1 MGRPVGRGQVG
12 AARPVSQCSPSTGL
26 TVTTAS
32 TLPVRKSD
40 ASALTLAWRRYRKSR
55 LGVLGGWVLIVL
67 YLLALFSPF
76 LSPYDITAQ
85 HQGHEYQPPS
95 RLHLVAGGHLT
106 RPFVYGTKETRDP
119 VTFARKTADD
129 PSVQVPLR
137 FFVRGESYRFFGVRT
152 DLHLFGLD
160 AASDPARQVY
170 YFPFGTDQLGRDLF
184 SRTLVGGQVSL
195 TVGLIG
201 VAISFAIGILMGGLS
216 GYYGGLTDTLIQ
228 RLIEVLLSFPRLP
241 ILLALSTLIPARWPS
256 AWVYLGIVA
265 VLSLIG
271 WAGLARVLRGQVLAI
286 RGLEYV
292 SAARAIGARD
302 LRIILRHITPNLS
315 SFLLVTATLALP
327 GYILGESALSF
338 LGLGIK
344 EPMTSWGLLLS
355 DARREGFQTLN
366 LYPWL
371 LLPGLFLV
379 VTILAFNFFGDALRD
394 AADTQTRL

>member
-1 MGRPVGRGQVG
+1 MWVQLPPLHVPLV
-12 AARPVSQCSPSTGL
+12 TGL

-32 TLPVRKSD
+32 TLPARKAD

-76 LSPYDITAQ
+76 LSPYDITGQ

-95 RLHLVAGGHLT
+95 RLHLVANCHLS

-137 FFVRGESYRFFGVRT
+137 FFVRGEPYRFFGVRT
-152 DLHLFGLD
+152 DLHLFGVD
-160 AASDPARQVY
+160 SAADTARQVY

-201 VAISFAIGILMGGLS
+201 VVISFAIGILMGGLS

-265 VLSLIG
+265 VLALIG

-286 RGLEYV
+286 RGLDYV
-292 SAARAIGARD
+292 SAARAVGARD

>member
-1 MGRPVGRGQVG
+1 MARAGEVRGEMFCFFRPRANPAERAVTV
-12 AARPVSQCSPSTGL
+12 L
-26 TVTTAS
+26 TTTNPNPE
-32 TLPVRKSD
+32 T
-40 ASALTLAWRRYRKSR
+40 SALTLAWRRYRRSR
-55 LGVLGGWVLIVL
+55 LGVVGGWVLVVL
-67 YLLALFSPF
+67 YLSALFAGF

-85 HQGHEYQPPS
+85 HQGHEYQPPT
-95 RLHLVAGGHLT
+95 RLHLVAGSRLAW
-106 RPFVYGTKETRDP
+106 PFLYGTKETRDP
-119 VTFARKTADD
+119 VTFARKTTDD
-129 PSVQVPLR
+129 PTRRLPLSL
-137 FFVRGESYRFFGVRT
+137 FVHGEPYRFFGVRT
-152 DLHLFGLD
+152 DLHLFGVAQPTD
-160 AASDPARQVY
+160 GNPPVY

-184 SRTLVGGQVSL
+184 SRTMVGGQVSL

-201 VAISFAIGILMGGLS
+201 VLISFAIGILMGGLS
-216 GYYGGLTDTLIQ
+216 GYYGGVTDNLIQ

-241 ILLALSTLIPARWPS
+241 ILLALSALIPARWPS

-271 WAGLARVLRGQVLAI
+271 WAGLARVLRGQVLAL
-286 RGLEYV
+286 RQLEYV
-292 SAARAIGARD
+292 SAAQAVGARD
-302 LRIILRHITPNLS
+302 LRIILRHIVPNLS

>member
-1 MGRPVGRGQVG
+1 M
-12 AARPVSQCSPSTGL
+12 
-26 TVTTAS
+26 TA
-32 TLPVRKSD
+32 LPAPGEKSE
-40 ASALTLAWRRYRKSR
+40 ASALSLAWRRYRKSR

-67 YLLALFSPF
+67 YLSALLAPF

-85 HQGHEYQPPS
+85 HQGHEYQPPT
-95 RLHLVAGGHLT
+95 RLHLVAGGHLSW
-106 RPFVYGTKETRDP
+106 PFLYGTKETRDP
-119 VTFARKTADD
+119 VTFARKTVDD
-129 PSVQVPLR
+129 PSVQIPVRLL
-137 FFVRGESYRFFGVRT
+137 VRGEPYSFFGIRT
-152 DLHLFGLD
+152 DLHLFG
-160 AASDPARQVY
+160 APGGF
-170 YFPFGTDQLGRDLF
+170 YFPFGSDQLGRDLF

-201 VAISFAIGILMGGLS
+201 VLISFAIGILMGGLS
-216 GYYGGLTDTLIQ
+216 GYYGGVTDNLIQ
-228 RLIEVLLSFPRLP
+228 RLVEVLLSFPRLP
-241 ILLALSTLIPARWPS
+241 ILLALSALIPARWPS
-256 AWVYLGIVA
+256 GWVYLGIVA

-271 WAGLARVLRGQVLAI
+271 WAGLARVLRGQVLSL
-286 RGLEYV
+286 RQLEYV
-292 SAARAIGARD
+292 SAAQAVGARD
-302 LRIILRHITPNLS
+302 LRIILRHIIPNLS

-379 VTILAFNFFGDALRD
+379 ITILAFNFFGDALRD

>member
-1 MGRPVGRGQVG
+1 M
-12 AARPVSQCSPSTGL
+12 
-26 TVTTAS
+26 TA
-32 TLPVRKSD
+32 LVQPLRKAE
-40 ASALTLAWRRYRKSR
+40 ASALALAWRRYRKSR
-55 LGVLGGWVLIVL
+55 LGVLGGWVLLLL
-67 YLLALFSPF
+67 YLFALLAGF
-76 LSPYDITAQ
+76 LAPYDITAQ

-95 RLHLVAGGHLT
+95 RLHVVAAGRLT
-106 RPFVYGTKETRDP
+106 WPFVYGTKETRDP
-119 VTFARKTADD
+119 VTFARKTTDD
-129 PSVQVPLR
+129 PAVQVPVRLL
-137 FFVRGESYRFFGVRT
+137 VRGESYSFYGVRT
-152 DLHLFGLD
+152 DLHLFGVPM
-160 AASDPARQVY
+160 AQNGSPQVY
-170 YFPFGTDQLGRDLF
+170 YFPFGTDQLGRDLL
-184 SRTLVGGQVSL
+184 SRTLLGSQVSL

-216 GYYGGLTDTLIQ
+216 GYYGGLTDSLIQ
-228 RLIEVLLSFPRLP
+228 RLVEVLLSFPRLP
-241 ILLALSTLIPARWPS
+241 ILLALSALIPARWPS

-286 RGLEYV
+286 RQLEYV
-292 SAARAIGARD
+292 SAAQAIGARD

-355 DARREGFQTLN
+355 DARREGFQTLS

-379 VTILAFNFFGDALRD
+379 ITILAFNFFGDALRD
-394 AADTQTRL
+394 AADVQTRL

>member
-1 MGRPVGRGQVG
+1 MTAIP
-12 AARPVSQCSPSTGL
+12 AANDK
-26 TVTTAS
+26 A
-32 TLPVRKSD
+32 D
-40 ASALTLAWRRYRKSR
+40 ASALSLAWRRYRKSR

-67 YLLALFSPF
+67 YLSALFAGF
-76 LSPYDITAQ
+76 LSPYDITTQ
-85 HQGHEYQPPS
+85 HQGHEYQPPT
-95 RLHLVAGGHLT
+95 RLHVMAEGRLSW
-106 RPFVYGTKETRDP
+106 PFLYGTKETRDP
-119 VTFARKTADD
+119 VTFARKTVDD
-129 PSVQVPLR
+129 PSVRVPVRL
-137 FFVRGESYRFFGVRT
+137 FVHGEPYRFFGLRT
-152 DLHLFGLD
+152 DLHLFG
-160 AASDPARQVY
+160 APGGY

-201 VAISFAIGILMGGLS
+201 VLISFAIGILMGGLS
-216 GYYGGLTDTLIQ
+216 GYYGGVTDNLIQ

-241 ILLALSTLIPARWPS
+241 ILLALSALIPARWPS

-265 VLSLIG
+265 VLALIG
-271 WAGLARVLRGQVLAI
+271 WAGLARVLRGQVLAL
-286 RGLEYV
+286 RQLEYV
-292 SAARAIGARD
+292 SAAQAVGARD
-302 LRIILRHITPNLS
+302 LRIILRHIIPNLS

-355 DARREGFQTLN
+355 DARREGFQTLS

-379 VTILAFNFFGDALRD
+379 LTILAFNFFGDALRD

>member
-1 MGRPVGRGQVG
+1 M
-12 AARPVSQCSPSTGL
+12 
-26 TVTTAS
+26 TVLSA
-32 TLPVRKSD
+32 PNPKPE
-40 ASALTLAWRRYRKSR
+40 ASALALAWRRYRKSR
-55 LGVLGGWVLIVL
+55 LGVLGGWVLVVL
-67 YLLALFSPF
+67 YLSALFAGF

-85 HQGHEYQPPS
+85 HQGHEYQPPT
-95 RLHLVAGGHLT
+95 RLHIVANGRLT
-106 RPFVYGTKETRDP
+106 WPFLYGTKETRDP
-119 VTFARKTADD
+119 VTFARKTAED
-129 PSVQVPLR
+129 PTRRLPISL
-137 FFVRGESYRFFGVRT
+137 FVRGEPYRFFGVHT
-152 DLHLFGLD
+152 DLHLFGVTQPTD
-160 AASDPARQVY
+160 GSPAVY
-170 YFPFGTDQLGRDLF
+170 YFPFGSDQLGRDLF
-184 SRTLVGGQVSL
+184 SRTLIGGQVSL

-201 VAISFAIGILMGGLS
+201 VLISFAIGILMGGLS
-216 GYYGGLTDTLIQ
+216 GYYGGVTDNLIQ

-241 ILLALSTLIPARWPS
+241 ILLALSALIPARWPS
-256 AWVYLGIVA
+256 GWVYLGIVA

-271 WAGLARVLRGQVLAI
+271 WAGLARVLRGQVLAL
-286 RGLEYV
+286 RQLEYV
-292 SAARAIGARD
+292 SAAQAVGARD
-302 LRIILRHITPNLS
+302 LRIILRHIVPNLS

>member
-1 MGRPVGRGQVG
+1 MITAVP
-12 AARPVSQCSPSTGL
+12 ARKPG
-26 TVTTAS
+26 
-32 TLPVRKSD
+32 
-40 ASALTLAWRRYRKSR
+40 ASALALAWRRYRRSR

-67 YLLALFSPF
+67 YLLALFAPF

-85 HQGHEYQPPS
+85 HVGHEYQPPS
-95 RLHLVAGGHLT
+95 GLHLVADGRLT

-119 VTFARKTADD
+119 VTFARKTAVD
-129 PSVQVPLR
+129 PSVQLPLR
-137 FFVRGESYRFFGVRT
+137 FFVRGEPYRFFGVRS
-152 DLHLFGLD
+152 DLHLFGI
-160 AASDPARQVY
+160 PAPQDGSAQVF
-170 YFPFGTDQLGRDLF
+170 YFPFGSDQLGRDLF

-228 RLIEVLLSFPRLP
+228 RLVEVLLSFPRLP
-241 ILLALSTLIPARWPS
+241 ILLALSALIPARWPS

-271 WAGLARVLRGQVLAI
+271 WAGLARVLRGQVLAV
-286 RGLEYV
+286 RQLEYV
-292 SAARAIGARD
+292 SAAQAIGARD

-344 EPMTSWGLLLS
+344 EPMTSWGLLLA

-394 AADTQTRL
+394 AADVQTRL

>member
-1 MGRPVGRGQVG
+1 M
-12 AARPVSQCSPSTGL
+12 
-26 TVTTAS
+26 TAE
-32 TLPVRKSD
+32 TLPPPRRRAE
-40 ASALTLAWRRYRKSR
+40 ASALALAWRRYRKSR
-55 LGVLGGWVLIVL
+55 LGVLGGWVLVVL
-67 YLLALFSPF
+67 YLTALLSPF

-85 HQGHEYQPPS
+85 HQGHEYAPPTP
-95 RLHLVAGGHLT
+95 LHFLAGGQLT
-106 RPFVYGTKETRDP
+106 RPFVYGTRETRDP
-119 VTFARKTADD
+119 VTFARKTAID
-129 PSVQVPLR
+129 PSVRVPLE
-137 FFVRGESYRFFGVRT
+137 FFVHGEPYTFFGLHT
-152 DLHLFGLD
+152 DVHLFGL
-160 AASDPARQVY
+160 PAQPGGSPPVY
-170 YFPFGTDQLGRDLF
+170 YFPFGSDQLGRDLF

-195 TVGLIG
+195 TVGVIG
-201 VAISFAIGILMGGLS
+201 VAISFALGILMGGLS

-228 RLIEVLLSFPRLP
+228 RAVEVLLSFPRLP

-256 AWVYLGIVA
+256 GWVYLGIVA

-292 SAARAIGARD
+292 SAAQALGTRD
-302 LRIILRHITPNLS
+302 LRIIWRHITPNLS

-394 AADTQTRL
+394 AADVQTRL